1 MPCIQQ
7 KSCAKSELIPWN
19 SQLEIVS
26 CVVTMMTSVS
36 SPDGV
41 SKVLGGDAHGGARH
55 AEQGRGSV
63 VEFEHPVVDI
73 NLIKLEPA
81 GQIVHKMSHGEAG
94 MLLST
99 QKSFTCSE
107 GKYVIEFPLT
117 RQSCSAEL
125 Q

>member
-1 MPCIQQ
+1 MYPAKILRQVRIDTLELTAGNSKLCI
-7 KSCAKSELIPWN
+7 
-19 SQLEIVS
+19 
-26 CVVTMMTSVS
+26 TMMTSVS